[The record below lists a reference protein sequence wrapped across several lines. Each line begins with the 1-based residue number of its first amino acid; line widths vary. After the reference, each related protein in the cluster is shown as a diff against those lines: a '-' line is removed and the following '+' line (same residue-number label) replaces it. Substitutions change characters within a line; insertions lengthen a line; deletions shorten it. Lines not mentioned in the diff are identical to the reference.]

1 MHFLLYPLLLIFFST
16 HLEPNKKAEWGFH
29 AHKKINE
36 IAIFSLPP
44 EMIVFYKHHM
54 STIIERS
61 VNPDKRRYINEN
73 EGPRHFI
80 DLDAYGSDPLAQ
92 LPKKWQEAIEQYG
105 DSTLTEHGIV
115 PWHMVRV
122 KYYLTQAFL
131 NQDADQILKISA
143 DLGHYVGD
151 AHVPLHTTS
160 NYNGQKTNQRGIHGF
175 WESRLPELFDQQ
187 YDLFVGKAE
196 YIENVNDAAWNAVA
210 NAHLALDSVLIFE
223 AQISQ
228 EFSPT
233 KKYSF
238 EVRGNQTVKVY
249 SYEFSEA
256 YHQRLQ
262 GMVERKMRASIKLIA
277 DLWFTCWVDGGQPTL
292 NKLILEDNKI
302 IKRRI
307 DSLLIRDGSHGR
319 N

>member
-1 MHFLLYPLLLIFFST
+1 
-16 HLEPNKKAEWGFH
+16 
-29 AHKKINE
+29 
-36 IAIFSLPP
+36 
-44 EMIVFYKHHM
+44 MIGFYKHHM

-105 DSTLTEHGIV
+105 DSTLIQHGIV

-160 NYNGQKTNQRGIHGF
+160 NYNGQKTNQRDIHGF

-262 GMVERKMRASIKLIA
+262 GMVERKMRTSIKLIA

>member
-1 MHFLLYPLLLIFFST
+1 
-16 HLEPNKKAEWGFH
+16 
-29 AHKKINE
+29 
-36 IAIFSLPP
+36 
-44 EMIVFYKHHM
+44 MIGFYKHHM

-105 DSTLTEHGIV
+105 DSTLIQHGIV

-210 NAHLALDSVLIFE
+210 NAHLALDSLLIFE

>member
-1 MHFLLYPLLLIFFST
+1 MI
-16 HLEPNKKAEWGFH
+16 GFH
-29 AHKKINE
+29 
-36 IAIFSLPP
+36 
-44 EMIVFYKHHM
+44 KHHM

-105 DSTLTEHGIV
+105 DSTLIQHGIV

>member
-1 MHFLLYPLLLIFFST
+1 
-16 HLEPNKKAEWGFH
+16 
-29 AHKKINE
+29 
-36 IAIFSLPP
+36 
-44 EMIVFYKHHM
+44 MIGFYKHHM

-105 DSTLTEHGIV
+105 DSTLIQHGIV
-115 PWHMVRV
+115 PWHMMRV

-262 GMVERKMRASIKLIA
+262 GMVE
-277 DLWFTCWVDGGQPTL
+277 
-292 NKLILEDNKI
+292 
-302 IKRRI
+302 
-307 DSLLIRDGSHGR
+307 
-319 N
+319 